1 MPVKALRYEAVNQ
14 EDIIAYVASNFD
26 GVNIMR
32 PDDGPGAGDT
42 FFIYD
47 PERDLPDNKQMPF
60 ATIVTKDYGDFDNLS
75 KLDRDGV
82 YRLNIGVSRETF
94 RTLFPTDT
102 EHDFAAFDTLMP
114 HPVYAPQSWVSV
126 LNPSEPTFES
136 AKPLLAEAYQ
146 RAARR
151 VTSRHSRRYA
161 SASTRPKAS
170 R

>member
-1 MPVKALRYEAVNQ
+1 
-14 EDIIAYVASNFD
+14 
-26 GVNIMR
+26 MR

-47 PERDLPDNKQMPF
+47 PERDLPDNRQMPF

-94 RTLFPTDT
+94 RSLFPTDT
-102 EHDFAAFDTLMP
+102 EHDFAASDTLMP

-136 AKPLLAEAYQ
+136 ASRYLPRRTSARLVGSTSAT
-146 RAARR
+146 AAD
-151 VTSRHSRRYA
+151 TTPPA
-161 SASTRPKAS
+161 PGQTRCARGMTPRTERPRTAQAA
-170 R
+170 

>member
-1 MPVKALRYEAVNQ
+1 MVGTMDQRAIVQYISDTYA
-14 EDIIAYVASNFD
+14 
-26 GVNIMR
+26 GVDVES

-47 PERDLPDNKQMPF
+47 PERNLPGNKQMPF

-102 EHDFAAFDTLMP
+102 EQHFAAFDTRIP
-114 HPVYAPQSWVSV
+114 YSVYAPQSTYSKI
-126 LNPSEPTFES
+126 
-136 AKPLLAEAYQ
+136 A
-146 RAARR
+146 RATRFFAISRKSSME
-151 VTSRHSRRYA
+151 VTTGIAAHF
-161 SASTRPKAS
+161 TM
-170 R
+170 